1 MDINAVRQEK
11 QRDYIIY
18 KANTFFFQGPT
29 ALFAIQLSDFWA
41 TNHLPLP
48 YVTIL
53 PLVKSEHQR

>member
-1 MDINAVRQEK
+1 MQWGKKNKEITSF
-11 QRDYIIY
+11 Y
-18 KANTFFFQGPT
+18 KADTFFFQGLT
-29 ALFAIQLSDFWA
+29 ALFAIQLSDFGA

>member
-1 MDINAVRQEK
+1 MAINAMGQEK

-18 KANTFFFQGPT
+18 KADTFFFQDPT
-29 ALFAIQLSDFWA
+29 ALFAIKLTDFWA

-53 PLVKSEHQR
+53 P